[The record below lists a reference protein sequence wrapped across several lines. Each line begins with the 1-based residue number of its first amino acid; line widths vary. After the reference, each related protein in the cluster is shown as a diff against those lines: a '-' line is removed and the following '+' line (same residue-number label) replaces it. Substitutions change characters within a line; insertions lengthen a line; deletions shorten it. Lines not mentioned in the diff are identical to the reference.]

1 MLERILSRCQ
11 AASARAEGKVNCG
24 SYSPVKK
31 IIDVTPCHLKRRC
44 PVRVGKD
51 GLPEAVQRDESPEGG
66 RRRRDLDN
74 VAAGPVRE
82 NRENEISIHHF
93 IGRRLLHGLF

>member
-11 AASARAEGKVNCG
+11 AASARRKVNCS

-31 IIDVTPCHLKRRC
+31 IIDVKLCHLKRRC
-44 PVRVGKD
+44 PVRVGED

-66 RRRRDLDN
+66 RRRLDLDN